1 MSQHVQELIDKIKTE
16 GLQAAD
22 QKAKEIEDNARA
34 NAQKIIA
41 DAHAQ
46 AQHIIADA
54 RAQAQKTHE
63 STEMALKQSARDTLL
78 ALKKEIE
85 GVLRKVISKQIKD
98 SLSPEQLS
106 DIIGEIIKG
115 SVKSNLVDN
124 DIEITLNADDLEKLK
139 DGFIAKLQKE
149 IKQPM
154 TFKSSDGISSGFTI
168 SFDEGKSCFDFSE
181 ASLIE
186 YLGSYLNA
194 QVASLLKE
202 ETQSNNDK

>member
-22 QKAKEIEDNARA
+22 QKAKEIEDSAQA

-41 DAHAQ
+41 DAQIQ
-46 AQHIIADA
+46 ARHIIADA
-54 RAQAQKTHE
+54 QAQAQKTHG

-85 GVLRKVISKQIKD
+85 GVLRKVISRQVKD

-106 DIIGEIIKG
+106 DIVGEVVKG
-115 SVKSNLVDN
+115 SVQAGLVDN
-124 DIEITLNADDLEKLK
+124 DIEVILNSDDLKKLK

-154 TFKSSDGISSGFTI
+154 TFKSSDGMSSGFTI
-168 SFDEGKSCFDFSE
+168 SFDEGKSCFDFSDE
-181 ASLIE
+181 SLVE
-186 YLGSYLNA
+186 YLSSYLNA
-194 QVASLLKE
+194 QVAALL
-202 ETQSNNDK
+202 N

>member
-1 MSQHVQELIDKIKTE
+1 MSQHVQEIIDKIKTE
-16 GLQAAD
+16 GVQAAD

-41 DAHAQ
+41 DAQ
-46 AQHIIADA
+46 VQTRHIIADA
-54 RAQAQKTHE
+54 QAQAQKTHG

-85 GVLRKVISKQIKD
+85 GVLRKVISRQVKD

-106 DIIGEIIKG
+106 DIVGEVVKG
-115 SVKSNLVDN
+115 SVQAGLVDN
-124 DIEITLNADDLEKLK
+124 DIEVILNSDDLKKLK

-154 TFKSSDGISSGFTI
+154 TFKSSDGMSSGFTI
-168 SFDEGKSCFDFSE
+168 SFDEGKSCFDFSDE
-181 ASLIE
+181 SLVE
-186 YLGSYLNA
+186 YLSSYLNA
-194 QVASLLKE
+194 QVAALL
-202 ETQSNNDK
+202 N